1 MLRDG
6 GNRQVSARR
15 SPPTL
20 QRKQDGAHRPGGEN
34 AILRR
39 AARAQRGG
47 KVATQQ
53 FERTDRIASE
63 IMREVER
70 IIRED
75 VSDPRT
81 ECMFSITHVEVT
93 RDLRYAKVHVSIY
106 EEDRRAP
113 MMKALKSAAGF
124 IRHHVGQRVKLRYT
138 PELLFELDTTIEYG
152 VHIASLINQVRK
164 TEERQADDSDG
175 SGK

>member
-1 MLRDG
+1 MERNSLA
-6 GNRQVSARR
+6 S
-15 SPPTL
+15 
-20 QRKQDGAHRPGGEN
+20 
-34 AILRR
+34 
-39 AARAQRGG
+39 
-47 KVATQQ
+47 QQ

-81 ECMFSITHVEVT
+81 DCMFSVTHVDVT
-93 RDLRYAKVHVSIY
+93 RDLRYAKVYISIY
-106 EEDRRAP
+106 EEEKRAP

-124 IRHHVGQRVKLRYT
+124 IRHTLGRRVQLRYT

-152 VHIASLINQVRK
+152 VHIASLINEVRR
-164 TEERQADDSDG
+164 TEGSQSDDERA
-175 SGK
+175 

>member
-1 MLRDG
+1 M
-6 GNRQVSARR
+6 
-15 SPPTL
+15 
-20 QRKQDGAHRPGGEN
+20 
-34 AILRR
+34 
-39 AARAQRGG
+39 
-47 KVATQQ
+47 ATQQ

-63 IMREVER
+63 IMREAER

-81 ECMFSITHVEVT
+81 QCMFSITHVDVT
-93 RDLRYAKVHVSIY
+93 RDLRYAKVYVSIY
-106 EEDRRAP
+106 EEDKREP

-124 IRHHVGQRVKLRYT
+124 IRHNLGRRVQLRYT

-164 TEERQADDSDG
+164 TKGSQPDDG
-175 SGK
+175 EGV

>member
-1 MLRDG
+1 M
-6 GNRQVSARR
+6 
-15 SPPTL
+15 
-20 QRKQDGAHRPGGEN
+20 
-34 AILRR
+34 
-39 AARAQRGG
+39 
-47 KVATQQ
+47 ATQQ

-63 IMREVER
+63 IMREAER

-81 ECMFSITHVEVT
+81 QCMFSITHVDVT
-93 RDLRYAKVHVSIY
+93 RDLRYAKIYVSIY
-106 EEDRRAP
+106 EEDKREP

-124 IRHHVGQRVKLRYT
+124 SRHNLGRRVQLRYT

-164 TEERQADDSDG
+164 TEGSQPDDDG
-175 SGK
+175 ESL

>member
-1 MLRDG
+1 M
-6 GNRQVSARR
+6 A
-15 SPPTL
+15 
-20 QRKQDGAHRPGGEN
+20 KQ
-34 AILRR
+34 
-39 AARAQRGG
+39 
-47 KVATQQ
+47 QQ

-81 ECMFSITHVEVT
+81 QCMFSITHVDVT
-93 RDLRYAKVHVSIY
+93 RDLRYAKVYVSVY
-106 EEDRRAP
+106 EEEKREP

-124 IRHHVGQRVKLRYT
+124 IRHNLGLRVQLRYT

-152 VHIASLINQVRK
+152 VHIASLLSQVRK
-164 TEERQADDSDG
+164 NESSDEG
-175 SGK
+175 ENA

>member
-1 MLRDG
+1 MERNSLA
-6 GNRQVSARR
+6 S
-15 SPPTL
+15 
-20 QRKQDGAHRPGGEN
+20 
-34 AILRR
+34 
-39 AARAQRGG
+39 
-47 KVATQQ
+47 QQ

-81 ECMFSITHVEVT
+81 DCMFSVTHVDVT
-93 RDLRYAKVHVSIY
+93 RELRYAKVYISIY
-106 EEDRRAP
+106 EEEKRAP

-124 IRHHVGQRVKLRYT
+124 IRHNLGQRVQLRYT

-152 VHIASLINQVRK
+152 VHIASLINEVRR
-164 TEERQADDSDG
+164 TEGSQSDDERA
-175 SGK
+175 

>member
-1 MLRDG
+1 MERNSLA
-6 GNRQVSARR
+6 S
-15 SPPTL
+15 
-20 QRKQDGAHRPGGEN
+20 
-34 AILRR
+34 
-39 AARAQRGG
+39 
-47 KVATQQ
+47 QQ

-81 ECMFSITHVEVT
+81 DCMFSVTHVDVT
-93 RDLRYAKVHVSIY
+93 RDLRYAKVYISIY
-106 EEDRRAP
+106 EEEKRAP

-124 IRHHVGQRVKLRYT
+124 IRHNLGQRVQLRYT

-164 TEERQADDSDG
+164 TEGSQPDDG
-175 SGK
+175 EGV

>member
-1 MLRDG
+1 M
-6 GNRQVSARR
+6 
-15 SPPTL
+15 
-20 QRKQDGAHRPGGEN
+20 
-34 AILRR
+34 
-39 AARAQRGG
+39 
-47 KVATQQ
+47 ATQQ

-63 IMREVER
+63 IMREAER

-81 ECMFSITHVEVT
+81 ECMFSITHVDVT
-93 RDLRYAKVHVSIY
+93 RDLRYAKIYVSIY
-106 EEDRRAP
+106 EEDKREP

-124 IRHHVGQRVKLRYT
+124 IRHNLGRRVQLRYT

-164 TEERQADDSDG
+164 TEGSQPDDDG
-175 SGK
+175 ESL

>member
-1 MLRDG
+1 MA
-6 GNRQVSARR
+6 S
-15 SPPTL
+15 
-20 QRKQDGAHRPGGEN
+20 
-34 AILRR
+34 
-39 AARAQRGG
+39 
-47 KVATQQ
+47 QQ

-63 IMREVER
+63 IMREAER

-81 ECMFSITHVEVT
+81 QCMFSITHVDVT
-93 RDLRYAKVHVSIY
+93 RDLRYAKVYVSIY
-106 EEDRRAP
+106 EEDKREP

-124 IRHHVGQRVKLRYT
+124 IRHNIGRRVQLRYT

-164 TEERQADDSDG
+164 TEGSQSDEE
-175 SGK
+175 

>member
-1 MLRDG
+1 M
-6 GNRQVSARR
+6 
-15 SPPTL
+15 
-20 QRKQDGAHRPGGEN
+20 
-34 AILRR
+34 
-39 AARAQRGG
+39 
-47 KVATQQ
+47 ATQQ

-63 IMREVER
+63 IMREAER

-81 ECMFSITHVEVT
+81 QCMFSITHVDVT
-93 RDLRYAKVHVSIY
+93 RDLRYAKVYVSIY
-106 EEDRRAP
+106 EEDKREP

-124 IRHHVGQRVKLRYT
+124 IRHTLGRRVQLRYT

-164 TEERQADDSDG
+164 TEGSQPDDG
-175 SGK
+175 EGV

>member
-1 MLRDG
+1 L
-6 GNRQVSARR
+6 
-15 SPPTL
+15 
-20 QRKQDGAHRPGGEN
+20 
-34 AILRR
+34 
-39 AARAQRGG
+39 
-47 KVATQQ
+47 ATQQ

-63 IMREVER
+63 IMREAER

-81 ECMFSITHVEVT
+81 QCMFSITHVDVT
-93 RDLRYAKVHVSIY
+93 RDLRYAKIYVSIY
-106 EEDRRAP
+106 EEDKREP

-124 IRHHVGQRVKLRYT
+124 IRHNLGRRVQLRYT

-164 TEERQADDSDG
+164 TEGQPDDGESI
-175 SGK
+175 

>member
-1 MLRDG
+1 MERNSLA
-6 GNRQVSARR
+6 S
-15 SPPTL
+15 
-20 QRKQDGAHRPGGEN
+20 
-34 AILRR
+34 
-39 AARAQRGG
+39 
-47 KVATQQ
+47 QQ

-81 ECMFSITHVEVT
+81 DCMFSVTHVDVT
-93 RDLRYAKVHVSIY
+93 RDLRYAKVYISIY
-106 EEDRRAP
+106 EEEKRAP

-124 IRHHVGQRVKLRYT
+124 IRHNLGRRVQLRYT

-152 VHIASLINQVRK
+152 VHIASLINEVRR
-164 TEERQADDSDG
+164 TEGSQSDDERA
-175 SGK
+175 